1 MSLQDPLA
9 DLFSRIRNAQLRK
22 KKTVSSP
29 LSKMRESILEV
40 LKNEGYIR
48 GFARTRHSSGREELD
63 IELKYDDSGPVIS
76 NITRISKPG
85 RRVYSGVERIPF
97 VHNGLGISIISTSQ
111 GVMSDTDAREKKIGG
126 EIICRVF

>member
-9 DLFSRIRNAQLRK
+9 DLFTRIRNAQLRK
-22 KKTVSSP
+22 KKIVTSP

-48 GFARTRHSSGREELD
+48 GYARTQHSSGREELD
-63 IELKYDDSGPVIS
+63 IELKYDESGPVIS

-85 RRVYSGVERIPF
+85 RRVYSSVERIPF
-97 VHNGLGISIISTSQ
+97 IHNGLGISILSTSQ
-111 GVMSDTDAREKKIGG
+111 GVMSDSDAREKKIGG

>member
-22 KKTVSSP
+22 KKIVSSP

-48 GFARTRHSSGREELD
+48 GFARTKHSSGREELD

-85 RRVYSGVERIPF
+85 RRVYSGVQRIPF

>member
-22 KKTVSSP
+22 KKVVTSP

-48 GFARTRHSSGREELD
+48 GYARTIHPSGREELD
-63 IELKYDDSGPVIS
+63 IELKYDESGPVIS

>member
-22 KKTVSSP
+22 KKIVSSP

-48 GFARTRHSSGREELD
+48 GFARTKHSSGKEELD

-85 RRVYSGVERIPF
+85 RRVYSGVQRIPF

>member
-40 LKNEGYIR
+40 LKNEGYNR
-48 GFARTRHSSGREELD
+48 GFARTKHSSGREELD

>member
-22 KKTVSSP
+22 KKIVSSP

>member
-22 KKTVSSP
+22 KKIVSSP
-29 LSKMRESILEV
+29 VSKMRESILEV
-40 LKNEGYIR
+40 LKKEGYIR
-48 GFARTRHSSGREELD
+48 GFARTEHVTGRHGLD
-63 IELKYDDSGPVIS
+63 IELKYDEGGPVIS

-97 VHNGLGISIISTSQ
+97 IHNGLGISIISTSQ
-111 GVMSDTDAREKKIGG
+111 GVMSDTDARDKKIGG
-126 EIICRVF
+126 EIICKVF

>member
-22 KKTVSSP
+22 KKIVSSP

-48 GFARTRHSSGREELD
+48 GFARTKHSSGREELD